1 MTDRDFRQL
10 QRALEEA
17 LSKLKETKEPK
28 LRRNLLLEMR
38 CLLAEADRLLLDG
51 ADTATPC

>member
-1 MTDRDFRQL
+1 MTHRDFRQL

-38 CLLAEADRLLLDG
+38 SLLAEADRLLLDG